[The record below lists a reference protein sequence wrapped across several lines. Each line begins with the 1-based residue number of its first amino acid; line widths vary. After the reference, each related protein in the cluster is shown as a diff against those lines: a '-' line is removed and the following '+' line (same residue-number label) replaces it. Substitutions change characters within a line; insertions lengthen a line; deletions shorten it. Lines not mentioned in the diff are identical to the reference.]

1 MNYNKL
7 TRSGCRSD
15 ASRELFHS
23 SHRPTAAQAPLAP
36 KKPLQAPALF
46 LLLAALADDADH
58 LRLHR
63 THVAGGVAA
72 DVLTRAGQARPKGS
86 RLASLLQKA
95 LVHTCVAAPT
105 ETCRT
110 NRNRP
115 RQRNPPLLDLAVG
128 ATQVASFSSRPTAPL
143 PPNRRSA
150 HERAAQGQAAAPS
163 PAPRKQPSNRYRA

>member
-15 ASRELFHS
+15 ASREPFHAP
-23 SHRPTAAQAPLAP
+23 HRPIVAQAPLAP

-72 DVLTRAGQARPKGS
+72 DVLTRAGQA
-86 RLASLLQKA
+86 
-95 LVHTCVAAPT
+95 
-105 ETCRT
+105 
-110 NRNRP
+110 
-115 RQRNPPLLDLAVG
+115 
-128 ATQVASFSSRPTAPL
+128 
-143 PPNRRSA
+143 
-150 HERAAQGQAAAPS
+150 
-163 PAPRKQPSNRYRA
+163 